1 MDQEWYETVGRH
13 EEWATRPAHDGRN
26 MEKAMGFIVKQSS
39 SREYKRVPP
48 GVYVA
53 RCYAL
58 IDLGTQTDNGKFGE
72 KRQHKI
78 RIQWELFGED
88 EDGNPLTIEVDG
100 EEKPMIVS
108 KNYAMSLHEKAR
120 LRLDL
125 ASWRGKDFTED
136 EARNFDVSKLLN
148 AYCMLN
154 ITERT
159 DGDKTYTN
167 VSSISPLPAAL
178 KNAKPEPINETIV
191 FDLDQP
197 NWSVYE
203 KLPAFL
209 QELIAQSPQYAEA
222 KSAAAEF

>member
-13 EEWATRPAHDGRN
+13 EEWATRPALDGRN
-26 MEKAMGFIVKQSS
+26 MEKAMGFIVKPSEK
-39 SREYKRVPP
+39 REFKRVPT

-58 IDLGTQTDNGKFGE
+58 IDLGTQIDEGKFGRKE
-72 KRQHKI
+72 QHKI

-88 EDGNPLTIEVDG
+88 EDGAPLTIQIDG

-125 ASWRGKDFTED
+125 ASWRGKDFTEE

-159 DGDKTYTN
+159 EGDKTYTN

-178 KNAKPEPINETIV
+178 KNAKPEPINETLV

-203 KLPAFL
+203 KLPTFL

-222 KSAAAEF
+222 KSANAEF